1 MIKLGNINQTIETQS
16 DNGLSK
22 ANVTDWQTNAIRY
35 IYVCLRSR
43 NVPHYVLGDRDHAGL
58 VEDIASE
65 AKVIQLASQTR
76 KGLSYKRKGETH
88 TVRQL
93 TLKQSCRFAISR
105 VLKAAKTQ
113 YKIVHDYTDTTAG
126 QDVKKHNYIMHYASI
141 TQYKNIRKAGYI
153 KNYDMHKGDIARC
166 LGERFNTL
174 IQGIIDGRT
183 RIEIAAE
190 LGIPHQRI
198 SDMERELKQWA
209 KIDD

>member
-1 MIKLGNINQTIETQS
+1 MIKLGNVNQTIETQV
-16 DNGLSK
+16 DNGLDK
-22 ANVTDWQTNAIRY
+22 ANVADWQTNAIKY
-35 IYVCLRSR
+35 IYICLRSR

-76 KGLSYKRKGETH
+76 KGLTYKRKGETH

-126 QDVKKHNYIMHYASI
+126 QDVKKHTLIIQYA
-141 TQYKNIRKAGYI
+141 TAAQYRNLRRSSYV
-153 KNYDMHKGDIARC
+153 KNYDLHKGDVTRC
-166 LGERFNTL
+166 LGERYNVL
-174 IQGIIDGRT
+174 IEGIIDGKS
-183 RIEIAAE
+183 RIEIATE

-198 SDMERELKQWA
+198 SDMIAELKLWA
-209 KIDD
+209 RIDD